1 MIIATSSAGLLL
13 HRRLAWLTPLVPVLL
28 ALLVFWPVVGF
39 ELLLWDDNVHI
50 AENPLFNPPRLQ
62 NIGHYWT
69 HRFYG
74 LYIPVTYTIWTV
86 LGVLAHHP
94 ATYHAASLA
103 VHLACVA
110 MVYRILRRLMD
121 SGSAWP
127 AALGACVFAVH
138 PLQVES
144 VAWVSAFRDLLATF
158 FCLLAAWVFLDDAAQ
173 HSEQHLH
180 RLKRSALLLM
190 LMLLA
195 VLSKP
200 TALVLP
206 LALMVL
212 GWLRGSALRPAARE
226 LVPLFALAVACA
238 AWTRLIQTSSYLHP
252 APLWARPLVAADAI
266 AFYLLK
272 LLWPARLGFD
282 YGRTPQAILASGE
295 AMFTWIIPVAAAATL
310 ALLAR
315 RSRALCAAALIFLIG
330 LLPVLGLLSF
340 DFQDKSTVADHYV
353 YLSMLG
359 VAIAVAAAVRRYPT
373 LPMHAL
379 ASAIVLLLC
388 LRSWSQIWH
397 WRDTRSL
404 AEHGLA
410 VNPSSWAAWD
420 LLTAVAFD
428 EHNPRLAERFARQ
441 ALAARHDDY
450 DALINLGRA
459 LVLQD
464 QTAQALA
471 PLQKAVELRPDG
483 ADGHASLAAAYG
495 TLGQIEQAL
504 RHCQRALELNPN
516 HPQAKLMLPLLQRAQ
531 RPATTTTTIPSPPG

>member
-1 MIIATSSAGLLL
+1 MPGFTLCRPFSCRSALVGLAAIALAQAATARLGGSLDQWSLPRHRRRLAGLLP
-13 HRRLAWLTPLVPVLL
+13 LAPVVL

-50 AENPLFNPPRLQ
+50 TENPLFGPPRFQ

-86 LGVLAHHP
+86 LGVFAHHP
-94 ATYHAASLA
+94 ATYHAANLA
-103 VHLACVA
+103 VHLTCVA
-110 MVYRILRRLMD
+110 MVYRILRRLVD
-121 SGSAWP
+121 RTSVWP
-127 AALGACVFAVH
+127 ATLGACVFAVH
-138 PLQVES
+138 PLQVET
-144 VAWVSAFRDLLATF
+144 VAWVSAFRDLLATLL
-158 FCLLAAWVFLDDAAQ
+158 CLLAIWVFLDDTSSGNKQ
-173 HSEQHLH
+173 QPQPL
-180 RLKRSALLLM
+180 RRSATLMM

-200 TALVLP
+200 TAAVLP
-206 LALMVL
+206 AILMVL
-212 GWLRGSALRPAARE
+212 GWMQGRTLKQLARN
-226 LVPLFALAVACA
+226 LAPLFVLAIACA
-238 AWTRLIQTSSYLHP
+238 VWTRLIQTSSYLHP

-295 AMFTWIIPVAAAATL
+295 AMFTWIIPVAAAATV
-310 ALLAR
+310 ALLWR
-315 RSRALCAAALIFLIG
+315 RSRALSAAALLFLIG

-340 DFQDKSTVADHYV
+340 DFQDKSTVADHYM
-353 YLSMLG
+353 YLPMFAVSIG
-359 VAIAVAAAVRRYPT
+359 VAAAVRRYPT
-373 LPMHAL
+373 PLMQSL
-379 ASAIVLLLC
+379 AGAIVLLMC
-388 LRSWSQIWH
+388 LRSGSQVWY

-410 VNPSSWAAWD
+410 VNPSSWSSWD

-450 DALINLGRA
+450 
-459 LVLQD
+459 
-464 QTAQALA
+464 
-471 PLQKAVELRPDG
+471 
-483 ADGHASLAAAYG
+483 
-495 TLGQIEQAL
+495 
-504 RHCQRALELNPN
+504 
-516 HPQAKLMLPLLQRAQ
+516 
-531 RPATTTTTIPSPPG
+531 